1 MIPKLYLIRSEE
13 RAGLTKI
20 GVTSPANSA
29 EGGAE
34 VIARVRDYFTGMSDS
49 ATVVEMP
56 GAPIFER
63 WLHQF
68 FSGTRK
74 PISIRFLLHPGAYL
88 NPKEWFELQPDVAD
102 ILANAFLAAPPKTIN
117 DVSID
122 DLPLF
127 LSGAAAAIRWHAE
140 KESPETLTALAA
152 VADAESLLAL
162 IGSVSSSPI
171 HSDDIGY
178 SPRRYLSLPSREEAL
193 STATTLPNEN
203 TNNHLVEVIAEI
215 VKLRQEN
222 TDMQEIEV
230 LRNYIAIA
238 TFFLILLTWAF
249 GSLST
254 AAFLALLGIGL
265 FVVWPNVLPRVAKRI
280 VGWMQRDAA
289 SAREAARGG

>member
-34 VIARVRDYFTGMSDS
+34 VIARIRGYFTGMSDS

-56 GAPIFER
+56 GAPVFER

-68 FSGTRK
+68 FSGVRK

-102 ILANAFLAAPPKTIN
+102 ILASAFLAASPKTID
-117 DVSID
+117 DVSIE

-127 LSGAAAAIRWHAE
+127 LSGAAATIRWHAE
-140 KESPETLTALAA
+140 KESPEALAALAA
-152 VADAESLLAL
+152 VVNAESFPAL
-162 IGSVSSSPI
+162 IGNVASSRV
-171 HSDDIGY
+171 HSDNVGY
-178 SPRRYLSLPSREEAL
+178 SIRRYLSLPSREEAL
-193 STATTLPNEN
+193 TTATTLPSEN
-203 TNNHLVEVIAEI
+203 TNNHLVEAINEIA
-215 VKLRQEN
+215 KLRKEN

-238 TFFLILLTWAF
+238 TFLLILLTWVL

-254 AAFLALLGIGL
+254 AAVLALLGIGL
-265 FVVWPNVLPRVAKRI
+265 FVVWPNVLPRGAKR
-280 VGWMQRDAA
+280 VVRWLQRDAA
-289 SAREAARGG
+289 YARETGSGG

>member
-20 GVTSPANSA
+20 GVTSPANNV

-34 VIARVRDYFTGMSDS
+34 VVARIKGYITGMSDS

-56 GAPIFER
+56 GAPVFER

-74 PISIRFLLHPGAYL
+74 PISIRFLLHPGASLY
-88 NPKEWFELQPDVAD
+88 PKEWFELQPDVAD

-140 KESPETLTALAA
+140 KESPEALAALAA

-162 IGSVSSSPI
+162 IGNVASSPI
-171 HSDDIGY
+171 HSDDVGY
-178 SPRRYLSLPSREEAL
+178 SPRRYLSLLGREEAQ
-193 STATTLPNEN
+193 TTVTTLPSEN
-203 TNNHLVEVIAEI
+203 SNNHLVEAIAEI
-215 VKLRQEN
+215 AKLRKEN

-230 LRNYIAIA
+230 LRNYIAVA
-238 TFFLILLTWAF
+238 TFLLILVTWAF
-249 GSLST
+249 GSSST
-254 AAFLALLGIGL
+254 AAFFALLGIGL
-265 FVVWPNVLPRVAKRI
+265 FVVWPNVLPRVATRF
-280 VGWMQRDAA
+280 VRWLQRDAVY
-289 SAREAARGG
+289 ARETGSGG